1 MANVLIA
8 EDEAE
13 LAVTLA
19 DVLRGG
25 GHEVR
30 TAAGGAEALA
40 LARELAPDLLISD
53 WALGSP
59 PDGLELIEQMRALLP
74 GLRAILVTGY
84 PSARLRSWGEA
95 DPRLGML
102 EKPFSLA
109 DFRALVARVLAVKSP
124 A

>member
-8 EDEAE
+8 EDETE

-19 DVLRGG
+19 EVLRAA
-25 GHEVR
+25 GHQVR
-30 TAAGGAEALA
+30 TAPGGAEALA

-59 PDGLELIEQMRALLP
+59 PDGLELIAQMRALRP

-84 PSARLRSWGEA
+84 PSARLRTWAET
-95 DPRLGML
+95 DPSLGML

-109 DFRALVARVLAVKSP
+109 DFRALVARVLAVTRP